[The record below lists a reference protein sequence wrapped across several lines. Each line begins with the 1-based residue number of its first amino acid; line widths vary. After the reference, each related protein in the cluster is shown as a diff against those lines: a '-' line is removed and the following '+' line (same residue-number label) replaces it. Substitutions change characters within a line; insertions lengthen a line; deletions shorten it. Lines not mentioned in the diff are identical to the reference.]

1 MALEI
6 FGSPQR
12 VAIPVGYIVE
22 KPVSITVAPPEVKI
36 APPEVKVAPPRVKI
50 APPEVKVAPP
60 EVEVAVE
67 EFPWEKYI
75 PWALAA
81 LVIVGA

>member
-22 KPVSITVAPPEVKI
+22 KPISIAIAPPIVEVAPPV
-36 APPEVKVAPPRVKI
+36 V
-50 APPEVKVAPP
+50 
-60 EVEVAVE
+60 EVEVE

-75 PWALAA
+75 PWALVT
-81 LVIVGA
+81 LVIIGI

>member
-22 KPVSITVAPPEVKI
+22 KPVSITVAPPEVK
-36 APPEVKVAPPRVKI
+36 
-50 APPEVKVAPP
+50 VAPP
-60 EVEVAVE
+60 EVEVAPPEVKVAVE

-81 LVIVGA
+81 LVIMGA